1 MSHYLSGKTVDEY
14 SEEYKAAE
22 KLVFGKA
29 ATTVTYAVLD
39 SLDGIVDIGKGC
51 DAQEAKEDYL
61 VKIDMLIAELEEAR
75 GKIMYDEVAL
85 EYMPVKEM

>member
-22 KLVFGKA
+22 KLVFGES

-39 SLDGIVDIGKGC
+39 SLDGVVEIGSGI
-51 DAQEAKEDYL
+51 DRLAAKEDYL
-61 VKIDMLIAELEEAR
+61 EKVDILIAELEEAR
-75 GKIMYDEVAL
+75 GKILYDEVSL